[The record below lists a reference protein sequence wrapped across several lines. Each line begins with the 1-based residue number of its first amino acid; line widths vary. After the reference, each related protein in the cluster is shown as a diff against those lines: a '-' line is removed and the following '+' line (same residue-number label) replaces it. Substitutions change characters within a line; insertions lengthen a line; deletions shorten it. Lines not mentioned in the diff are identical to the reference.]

1 MIETYIKK
9 VASSTAQGDA
19 REESYYGNFAN
30 FLESF
35 AEETGKKHIQITTLP
50 KKTEAG
56 NPDFRVWDGEQQIVG
71 YIEAKKPGENLDLME
86 DSEQLKRYR
95 ATFPNLIL
103 TDFYE
108 FRLYRNGWVKF
119 C

>member
-1 MIETYIKK
+1 MIESYIKK

-19 REESYYGNFAN
+19 REESYYGNFSN

-56 NPDFRVWDGEQQIVG
+56 NLDFRV
-71 YIEAKKPGENLDLME
+71 IEK
-86 DSEQLKRYR
+86 
-95 ATFPNLIL
+95 TTIH
-103 TDFYE
+103 
-108 FRLYRNGWVKF
+108 
-119 C
+119 

>member
-19 REESYYGNFAN
+19 REESYYGSFSN

-50 KKTEAG
+50 QKTEAG
-56 NPDFRVWDGEQQIVG
+56 NPDFRVWDGRQQIVG
-71 YIEAKKPGENLDLME
+71 YIEAKKWLKDRE
-86 DSEQLKRYR
+86 DRTLSNADIEHFQKMIV
-95 ATFPNLIL
+95 AL
-103 TDFYE
+103 TE
-108 FRLYRNGWVKF
+108 IVKIMREIDKIPI